1 MCEQMFYKWY
11 KHFQDGPESAKVD
24 GSAGRPSVSM
34 ADEKVE
40 QVKEKVINY
49 CQITVTKV
57 TEEVGISYDSYKLF
71 SSMFWS
77 LDECHLNFF

>member
-1 MCEQMFYKWY
+1 MT
-11 KHFQDGPESAKVD
+11 
-24 GSAGRPSVSM
+24 
-34 ADEKVE
+34 DEKVE

-77 LDECHLNFF
+77 LDECHQNFF